1 MFIKLL
7 CIETVDL
14 LNEYGST
21 QFRINEGDIVTAIVN
36 GDGVSFE
43 NKEDK
48 EGYFSAPYHYEDVR
62 EYFIS
67 AFDQEAFNKKYRE
80 VSNCKMY
87 FEDGKVI
94 KLDDALITMQNSRR
108 LKFDEV

>member
-7 CIETVDL
+7 CIKTVDL
-14 LNEYGST
+14 SDGYGSI
-21 QFRINEGDIVTAIVN
+21 QFRINEGDKVSAIIN

-48 EGYFSAPYHYEDVR
+48 EGYYTEPYHYEDVE

-67 AFDQEAFNKKYRE
+67 AFDEKSFNKRYHA

-87 FEDGKVI
+87 FEDGKVVE
-94 KLDDALITMQNSRR
+94 LGDTLVTMH
-108 LKFDEV
+108 KG

>member
-21 QFRINEGDIVTAIVN
+21 QFRINEGDIVSAIVN

-48 EGYFSAPYHYEDVR
+48 EGCYSEPYHYADV
-62 EYFIS
+62 EEFFIS
-67 AFDQEAFNKKYRE
+67 AFDQEAFDKKYLGAN
-80 VSNCKMY
+80 NCKMY

-94 KLDDALITMQNSRR
+94 KLDDALITMHKN
-108 LKFDEV
+108 EV